1 MDLVQ
6 STALAGGLAWAS
18 GFRLYAAVLLLGLLG
33 RYRVSPLIMRKT
45 ASKGKFHA

>member
-33 RYRVSPLIMRKT
+33 RYEVVTLSLI
-45 ASKGKFHA
+45 HI